1 MAHFARQKRQSR
13 FYWAELGFMA
23 LGLLGLQPSLFINLI
38 MGSQTKSNPF
48 LSTLSNQTSD
58 VYRDLP
64 ATHLASYYPAQ
75 PLLGLPSIAQG
86 WPQYTPPSYGQN
98 PTFGQPTYGQLT
110 QSPFSQPYQQYNTSP
125 QTLPTLGSYT
135 PQHNYSTPSASNPH
149 TPQYAQYSPTSP
161 FASSNGGQNQPAY
174 FAQANTGYSWPGA
187 ANSDQW
193 SASQANNHSNRIG
206 NFQTGAIYADNSNSP
221 SGSYP
226 YNALTPRSSPQSL
239 FDSGYGSNN
248 YLAGRANTASSLQTY
263 GYPSSS
269 AKPNA
274 WQRYQPNS
282 PMYR

>member
-48 LSTLSNQTSD
+48 QSTLPNQTFD

-75 PLLGLPSIAQG
+75 PFLGLPSLAQG
-86 WPQYTPPSYGQN
+86 WPPNTPPSYGQN
-98 PTFGQPTYGQLT
+98 LTYGQLAQNPFR
-110 QSPFSQPYQQYNTSP
+110 QSGQQFNTSS
-125 QTLPTLGSYT
+125 QTFPTSGSYV
-135 PQHNYSTPSASNPH
+135 PQQNYSNLAAYNPQ
-149 TPQYAQYSPTSP
+149 QYAQYSPTP
-161 FASSNGGQNQPAY
+161 QFASSYGGQNQPAY
-174 FAQANTGYSWPGA
+174 LAQANTGYSWPGT

-193 SASQANNHSNRIG
+193 SALQSNNYDNRVG
-206 NFQTGAIYADNSNSP
+206 NFQPGAMYADNPNSI

-226 YNALTPRSSPQSL
+226 YNALTPRTSPRSL

-248 YLAGRANTASSLQTY
+248 YVAGRTNTASSSQTY

-269 AKPNA
+269 SKPSA
-274 WQRYQPNS
+274 WQRYQPNN
-282 PMYR
+282 PTYR